1 MIIFSQC
8 DRFVVLLNLNSC
20 LFVRGCICVYLC
32 MQPVAA
38 CCSMLLCVSAWAS
51 ALQSWSVFKRAAAV
65 SSASTFTTNH
75 TSITQ
80 HTATL
85 QHTCCKVAVCCS
97 VSPLSAAC
105 RPSSHILHWL
115 GYMIYEYRYK
125 TSTSTYH
132 HTQSIEIDVHHMSMD
147 YQTQYNR
154 MSIMPRV
161 EENMAAKQFDWQ
173 NINQH
178 FRPNHGSPR
187 WVGPTIYF

>member
-1 MIIFSQC
+1 MINFPDIFSCFNLWIHMIIFSQC

-132 HTQSIEIDVHHMSMD
+132 HTQSIEIDVHHMSMGEVGGWGRD
-147 YQTQYNR
+147 PKKCTGR
-154 MSIMPRV
+154 
-161 EENMAAKQFDWQ
+161 DWGM
-173 NINQH
+173 
-178 FRPNHGSPR
+178 GSS
-187 WVGPTIYF
+187 TI